1 MSKVTVTI
9 NGLDSCISSI
19 KSMRDGLRPNVSA
32 LLDTVADDTEK
43 NLNAVYN
50 AGQPATGTWN
60 GQAMTVESFNGLAQ
74 AKKNSISDTEKE
86 VVASGESV
94 LFFEYGAGD
103 LTLHENGHYP
113 GEYSET
119 HQRQYV
125 ENKEKTGQGFWRVGN
140 FTLTGVA
147 PLRPVYYA
155 IDVAK
160 YYIRR
165 HIKEVFR

>member
-19 KSMRDGLRPNVSA
+19 KSMRDSIRPNVSA
-32 LLDTVADDTEK
+32 LLDTVADDMEK

-60 GQAMTVESFNGLAQ
+60 GQTMTFEAFNGLAQ
-74 AKKNSISDTEKE
+74 AQKNSISDTEKE
-86 VVASGESV
+86 VVASGKSV

-103 LTLHENGHYP
+103 LTLRENGHYP
-113 GEYSET
+113 GEYSEK
-119 HQRQYV
+119 HAQQYSRF
-125 ENKEKTGQGFWRVGN
+125 GMWSVGN
-140 FTLTGVA
+140 FTLKEVA

-160 YYIRR
+160 FYIRR

>member
-32 LLDTVADDTEK
+32 LLDTVADDMEK

-60 GQAMTVESFNGLAQ
+60 GQTMTVEAFNGLAQ

-103 LTLHENGHYP
+103 LTLRENGHYP
-113 GEYSET
+113 GEYSEK
-119 HQRQYV
+119 HAKQYSRF
-125 ENKEKTGQGFWRVGN
+125 GMWSVGN

-155 IDVAK
+155 VEVAK
-160 YYIRR
+160 NYIRN
-165 HIKEVFR
+165 HAKEVFK

>member
-19 KSMRDGLRPNVSA
+19 KSMRDSIRPNVSA

-60 GQAMTVESFNGLAQ
+60 GQTKTFETFNGLAQ
-74 AKKNSISDTEKE
+74 AQKNSISDTEKE

-113 GEYSET
+113 GEYSRT
-119 HQRQYV
+119 HKRMYWDFGYWKV
-125 ENKEKTGQGFWRVGN
+125 SN
-140 FTLTGVA
+140 FTLKEVA